1 MGGVY
6 EVYINEDELTKIDTM
21 RDIRMGTQDF
31 KKVRDS
37 DWLYVDKTG
46 LIHDVLFGPSEVTLF
61 TRPRRFGKSMN
72 LSMLDAFFN
81 LEYPEDNTW
90 FDGLVVTK
98 CPKCMA
104 HKNKYPVI
112 HLDLRGIGVTDVDEF
127 IRDLTY
133 NISSL
138 YQKYEYLLDSDTIC
152 SINKKDFEEY
162 RNGDANPISLRW
174 SLLTL
179 SKMLEKYHGQ
189 RVVILVDEYDD
200 AIQNA
205 FGTDVQE
212 FVLKMIGD
220 ILSRA
225 LKGNDSLEFA
235 VITGVTQIPQE
246 SIFSGFNNVIVNNI
260 FSSDSDDCFGF
271 TETEVKELL
280 DEYERPD
287 KLDEIRSWYDGYR
300 FGDAD
305 LYNPWS
311 ILRYVSNGFKPGKYW
326 ASTSKNEILGTLLE
340 NADEDVFDNLRTLS
354 QGGTIFSYVDPVV
367 TFDSIMYGSGNI
379 YSMMLASGYLTA
391 VSEGG
396 GYRLSIPNMEMY
408 KVFGHFLDRYT
419 KSETNLPNNTWDTN
433 KLSEAIINNR
443 TDEVGSL
450 LYELFSGTLGSAML
464 VNEHVYQAFI
474 TGLLM
479 ELSGLYCVTA
489 EFESGNGRYDIM
501 LERRSGEGPNVLI
514 ELKRCHTD
522 ANQESAESMAYSA
535 LEQIRQRDYSHG
547 LMGRT
552 LIYGIAFRGKNPVVV
567 SDILEISG

>member
-1 MGGVY
+1 M
-6 EVYINEDELTKIDTM
+6 YINEDELTELDIM

-31 KKVRDS
+31 KMVRDS

-46 LIHDVLFGPSEVTLF
+46 LIRDVLFGPSEVTLF

-90 FDGLVVTK
+90 FDGLAVTK

-104 HKNKYPVI
+104 HKNKHPVI
-112 HLDLRGIGVTDVDEF
+112 HLDLRGIGVTDIEEF
-127 IRDLTY
+127 THDLSFA
-133 NISSL
+133 ISTL
-138 YQKYEYLLDSDTIC
+138 FQRHDYLLGSDLVFDAD
-152 SINKKDFEEY
+152 KEDF
-162 RNGDANPISLRW
+162 RKCRDRKADLISLRQ
-174 SLLTL
+174 SLLML
-179 SKMLEKYHGQ
+179 SRMLERHHGQ
-189 RVVILVDEYDD
+189 RVVVLIDEYDD
-200 AIQNA
+200 AVQNA
-205 FGTDVQE
+205 FGTEMQKT
-212 FVLKMIGD
+212 VLKIIGD
-220 ILSRA
+220 ILSYA
-225 LKGNDSLEFA
+225 LKGNNSLKFA

-246 SIFSGFNNVIVNNI
+246 SLFSGFNNILVNNI
-260 FSSDSDDCFGF
+260 FSSDSDEYFGF
-271 TETEVKELL
+271 TGAEVRALL
-280 DEYERPD
+280 GECERLD
-287 KLDEIRSWYDGYR
+287 KLDEIKSWYDGYR
-300 FGDAD
+300 FGNAD

-326 ASTSKNEILGTLLE
+326 AGTSTNGIIDTLLE
-340 NADEDVFDNLRTLS
+340 NADEEVFKDLRTLS
-354 QGGTIFSYVDPVV
+354 QGGTIFKYVDPAV
-367 TFDSIMYGSGNI
+367 TFDSIMHGIDNI
-379 YSMMLASGYLTA
+379 YSMMLVSGYLTA

-408 KVFGHFLDRYT
+408 KVFGHFLDCYT
-419 KSETNLPNNTWDTN
+419 KSEIVPPNNTWDTN

-479 ELSGLYCVTA
+479 ELSGLYRVTA

-514 ELKRCHTD
+514 ELKRCPSD
-522 ANQESAESMAYSA
+522 SDQESAELMAHSA
-535 LEQIRQRDYSHG
+535 LEQIRQRDYTHG
-547 LMGRT
+547 LTGRT

>member
-1 MGGVY
+1 
-6 EVYINEDELTKIDTM
+6 M

-112 HLDLRGIGVTDVDEF
+112 HMDLRGIGVTDVDEF
-127 IRDLTY
+127 IRDLAY

-246 SIFSGFNNVIVNNI
+246 SIFSGFNNIIVNNI

-271 TETEVKELL
+271 TETEVKGLL

-354 QGGTIFSYVDPVV
+354 QGGTIFSYVDPAV

-379 YSMMLASGYLTA
+379 YSMMLVSGYLTA

-408 KVFGHFLDRYT
+408 KVFGHFLDCYT
-419 KSETNLPNNTWDTN
+419 KSEIVPPNNTWDTD

-479 ELSGLYCVTA
+479 ELSGLYRVTA

-514 ELKRCHTD
+514 ELKRCPMD

-535 LEQIRQRDYSHG
+535 LEQIRQRDYTHG
-547 LMGRT
+547 LTGRT